1 MKKVIAILV
10 LVAILLTGAGCSAE
24 SGNNIKDLMAD
35 IPDRCVDV
43 APDMEAGSVAVT
55 DFALRLFQA
64 VMEEEENTLVSPQS
78 ALYALGMTANGADG
92 NTRLQ
97 MTRVLGMEPE
107 ELNGFLL
114 AWKDTMP
121 CNSSTGLTI
130 ANSVW
135 FRDTDAFRITQDF
148 LETNANFYDAGIY
161 QTPFDET
168 TREAINTWVSEK
180 TKGRITE
187 ILDKITEES
196 MLYLVNALTFDGV
209 WENVYREN
217 EIRPGVFTRGDGT
230 EENVKMMH
238 STESVYLQDESA
250 TGFMKYYEGR
260 TYAFVALLPES
271 GVNVSDYVQSLTGSR
286 LQQLLTDREE
296 TDVYVSMPQFQVS
309 RKMELKEALED
320 MGMTDAFDP
329 VQADFSRMATLNADG
344 KLYIGR
350 VLQNTYLTVDA
361 QGTKAG
367 AATAVE
373 VRNDGS
379 APWQEDRKEVIL
391 DRPYVY
397 MLVDCQNWIPFF
409 LGTVMTVES

>member
-1 MKKVIAILV
+1 
-10 LVAILLTGAGCSAE
+10 
-24 SGNNIKDLMAD
+24 
-35 IPDRCVDV
+35 
-43 APDMEAGSVAVT
+43 
-55 DFALRLFQA
+55 
-64 VMEEEENTLVSPQS
+64 
-78 ALYALGMTANGADG
+78 
-92 NTRLQ
+92 
-97 MTRVLGMEPE
+97 
-107 ELNGFLL
+107 
-114 AWKDTMP
+114 
-121 CNSSTGLTI
+121 
-130 ANSVW
+130 
-135 FRDTDAFRITQDF
+135 
-148 LETNANFYDAGIY
+148 
-161 QTPFDET
+161 
-168 TREAINTWVSEK
+168 
-180 TKGRITE
+180 
-187 ILDKITEES
+187 

-209 WENVYREN
+209 WENVYRED

-250 TGFMKYYEGR
+250 TGFMKFYEGR
-260 TYAFVALLPES
+260 TYAFVALLPEN
-271 GVNVSDYVQSLTGSR
+271 GVDVSEYVQSLTGSR
-286 LQQLLTDREE
+286 LQQLLADRKE

-309 RKMELKEALED
+309 RNMELKEALQD

-373 VRNDGS
+373 VRNGGA